1 MAHNSDEPASNCY
14 SHFVSGHH
22 AQVHELE
29 KQVKAVEQFN
39 QSTDAL
45 QNDCEN
51 KGRGKTPTGSK
62 KPLSASEEMQ
72 KEARRHFYQIL
83 TEITQRKC
91 AWMFMAPVDV
101 ESLELYGYH
110 EIIEKPM
117 DLGTVKRKMMA
128 KDKSGYK
135 NVREMYEDVKLTFK
149 NAIKFNDKG
158 SDVHDAAKTLLDKLE
173 TKWQDLLPKVEKA
186 ESQLLNEERHKRLYK
201 MLVPEA
207 TYANMA
213 RGLSTESRKRG
224 SSSTTETVPK
234 RTKQNIVIS
243 IDGHME
249 DIGVTKKTSTS
260 MGTSDTNA
268 TSQVDPKADG
278 SHVEKEAEK
287 KRKKKEV
294 LSTEPSNTQ
303 AEKKK
308 AKKKKNK
315 ESKSPNA
322 SIHKDEAKSQE
333 NPPLSNVADSSTKK
347 IPEEAIEDS
356 NQQQQTN
363 PTKQRDPPVLETS
376 DLPNKEVHVETEGD
390 QDQNA
395 GPKNSVDNLQDHVK
409 DSETSPQVE
418 KDKGTDSTEHID
430 VEEFFDSDTDSSART
445 GGSSLTPESST
456 SKVSAAAGIPPRL
469 LASLNATSPEDALV
483 KLVAILSSNSNTQ
496 DQSASFEQVVFSKAG
511 QEAMEQ
517 RFKQDFIKDDI
528 FEVVEKDPNSV
539 FALKAFLGRL
549 QNPRTH
555 EGLLFLVTQA
565 ESHLEQ
571 FGRDFKKRTNN
582 QQTLEAQIKAH
593 SASWLQANNC
603 SKSVED
609 MKRESKDALEVVAS
623 CDVNIAKWKAKIAAE
638 EIRKEKFAKE
648 ATKVPK
654 EEIRAATV
662 EGLKCCNSA
671 RIIDAEIKHLT
682 AENSVLDK
690 KLAQEK
696 ELYYAFRRAAANS
709 I

>member
-1 MAHNSDEPASNCY
+1 
-14 SHFVSGHH
+14 
-22 AQVHELE
+22 
-29 KQVKAVEQFN
+29 
-39 QSTDAL
+39 
-45 QNDCEN
+45 
-51 KGRGKTPTGSK
+51 
-62 KPLSASEEMQ
+62 
-72 KEARRHFYQIL
+72 
-83 TEITQRKC
+83 
-91 AWMFMAPVDV
+91 
-101 ESLELYGYH
+101 
-110 EIIEKPM
+110 
-117 DLGTVKRKMMA
+117 
-128 KDKSGYK
+128 
-135 NVREMYEDVKLTFK
+135 
-149 NAIKFNDKG
+149 
-158 SDVHDAAKTLLDKLE
+158 
-173 TKWQDLLPKVEKA
+173 
-186 ESQLLNEERHKRLYK
+186 
-201 MLVPEA
+201 
-207 TYANMA
+207 
-213 RGLSTESRKRG
+213 
-224 SSSTTETVPK
+224 
-234 RTKQNIVIS
+234 
-243 IDGHME
+243 
-249 DIGVTKKTSTS
+249 
-260 MGTSDTNA
+260 
-268 TSQVDPKADG
+268 
-278 SHVEKEAEK
+278 
-287 KRKKKEV
+287 
-294 LSTEPSNTQ
+294 
-303 AEKKK
+303 
-308 AKKKKNK
+308 
-315 ESKSPNA
+315 
-322 SIHKDEAKSQE
+322 
-333 NPPLSNVADSSTKK
+333 
-347 IPEEAIEDS
+347 
-356 NQQQQTN
+356 
-363 PTKQRDPPVLETS
+363 
-376 DLPNKEVHVETEGD
+376 VHVETEGD